1 MRENAASAVAII
13 DDDGKLVDVL
23 SVSDLRLI
31 GHNLNQLELV
41 TRTVE
46 EFSSF
51 KATKIAPVVVYA
63 CDTVAYVTQRLL
75 ENKIHRIYVV
85 DNDNKPIGV
94 VTLGDFLHLFVEQK
108 VKEKQ

>member
-1 MRENAASAVAII
+1 MRENGASAVAIV

-31 GHNLNQLELV
+31 GHDLTKLERV

-51 KATKIAPVVVYA
+51 KTTKVAPVVVYA

-75 ENKIHRIYVV
+75 ENKIHRLYVV
-85 DNDNKPIGV
+85 DGENKPIGV

-108 VKEKQ
+108 VKKQ